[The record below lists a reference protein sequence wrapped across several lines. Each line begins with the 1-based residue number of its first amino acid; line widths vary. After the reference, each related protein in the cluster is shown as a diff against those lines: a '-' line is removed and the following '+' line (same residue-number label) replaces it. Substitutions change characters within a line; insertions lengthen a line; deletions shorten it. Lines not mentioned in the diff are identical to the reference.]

1 MLTDERMITLTP
13 SQSQNLSQL
22 NVPIADGNNVFA
34 DRFCLTTTQKEA
46 NLMP

>member
-1 MLTDERMITLTP
+1 MLTDEGVTTLTP

-34 DRFCLTTTQKEA
+34 DRFCLATTQKEA